1 MEKKELHKVE
11 AFQILWKKGQ
21 DTGFAFI
28 NLEKGRR
35 VLTKQNG
42 NYFQKIGQFKNLN
55 RIYSRIFRECGDVRI
70 VTIQEK
76 FKEDLLKFNWDFEKY
91 PNPTVYLVSKVS
103 FRKLKFKKQGNE

>member
-1 MEKKELHKVE
+1 MKNKGIHKVE
-11 AFQILWKKGQ
+11 VFQILWKKGQ

-35 VLTKQNG
+35 VFTKQNG

-55 RIYSRIFRECGDVRI
+55 RIYSRIFRECGDDRI

-76 FKEDLLKFNWDFEKY
+76 FKEDLLRFKWDFEKY
-91 PNPTVYLVSKVS
+91 PNPTCYLISKEPLS
-103 FRKLKFKKQGNE
+103 KLNKSKQ